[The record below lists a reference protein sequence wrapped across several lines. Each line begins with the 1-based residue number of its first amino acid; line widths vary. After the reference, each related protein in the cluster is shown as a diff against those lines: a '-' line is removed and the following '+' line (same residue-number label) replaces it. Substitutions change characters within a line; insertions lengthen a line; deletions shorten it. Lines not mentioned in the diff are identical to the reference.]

1 MVGVTGHACHGKRH
15 KQQST
20 YIHGHPYAST
30 AVPQYRGTCVVSHT
44 SQSPIKV
51 YPATKERLR
60 HAAGLLG
67 CTQAEL
73 LDRAVDEY
81 LATHHAEFSD
91 RLDAAR
97 SALLGDEH
105 EAVAF
110 ALGVEREAI
119 DAVAAPVQR
128 T

>member
-1 MVGVTGHACHGKRH
+1 MSR
-15 KQQST
+15 
-20 YIHGHPYAST
+20 
-30 AVPQYRGTCVVSHT
+30 T
-44 SQSPIKV
+44 SQSPIKA

-60 HAAGLLG
+60 HAAGLVG

-73 LDRAVDEY
+73 LDRAVEEY
-81 LATHHAEFSD
+81 LANHREEFSD

-105 EAVAF
+105 DAVAF
-110 ALGVEREAI
+110 ALGVDRGAV